1 MNYGEYLPTMSSR
14 RKNAES
20 ITNRIAMR
28 VDLEANFSRS
38 PRGFGDMPRSIQQE
52 SIEVAVQDAMLSR
65 LLAERDGCRCTDS
78 GFRIASRNSVEK
90 WCLGNA
96 GGVMLVCGPCT
107 WRIFRCTVHSL
118 AFIITSCSIMLSS
131 FQVFFSSASCM
142 IKTSRGN

>member
-1 MNYGEYLPTMSSR
+1 
-14 RKNAES
+14 
-20 ITNRIAMR
+20 MR

-52 SIEVAVQDAMLSR
+52 SIEVAVQDAMLNR
-65 LLAERDGCRCTDS
+65 LLVERDGCRCTDS

-107 WRIFRCTVHSL
+107 WGIFRRTFPCFHNHKL
-118 AFIITSCSIMLSS
+118 LDNAQQLSGILLK
-131 FQVFFSSASCM
+131 CELYD
-142 IKTSRGN
+142 KN